1 MNVKQINT
9 IVNSVVNQMNGTA
22 DVTSTDLTDVVQLGT
37 ELLQPA
43 NKSRLDNFLNTLVD
57 RIGKTII
64 SARSYPGV
72 DPAII
77 SDAFEFGAILQK
89 IYVEPQEAEKSDVWG
104 IEDGVTCDP
113 FIIHKPAV
121 KQWLFDGIDT
131 WQVPIT
137 IPSEQVKSAFTSAEA
152 MAAFIDGI
160 FTTIENSIALH
171 MESVANMAYA
181 NFIGEKL
188 ADGLGYTGGTSGT
201 PDVHA
206 AHNPGQVV
214 NLLSEYKTLTG
225 DSTLTAAKAM
235 QNKDFLKYASQRINL
250 TVKRLAKMST
260 MFNTTDYQ
268 RHTPREFVRCTML
281 SDFASACQFYL
292 ESDTYHNELVALP
305 NYREVNY
312 WQGSGKGYEYT
323 DTSLVDITT
332 ASGKVVQQSGV
343 VCLLNDVEAIAL
355 THTNRTSESIYNP
368 RNKTTN
374 YFNNIDIGYMND
386 LTENGVVFLIADVVN
401 TIYTK
406 DYA

>member
-9 IVNSVVNQMNGTA
+9 IVNSVVNQMNGTVG
-22 DVTSTDLTDVVQLGT
+22 VTSTDLTDVVQLGT

-77 SDAFEFGAILQK
+77 SDAFEFGAMLQK

-104 IEDGVTCDP
+104 VEDGQTCDP
-113 FIIHKPAV
+113 FVIHKPTV

-188 ADGLGYTGGTSGT
+188 ADGLGWTGGTSGS
-201 PDVHA
+201 PEVHA
-206 AHNPGQVV
+206 AHNGGQVV
-214 NLLSEYKTLTG
+214 NLLEEYKAISGKTTLKAANALQSTG
-225 DSTLTAAKAM
+225 
-235 QNKDFLKYASQRINL
+235 FLMYASQRINL
-250 TVKRLAKMST
+250 TIKRFSKMST
-260 MFNTTDYQ
+260 MFNTADYQ
-268 RHTPREFVRCTML
+268 RHTPKEFVRCTML
-281 SDFASACQFYL
+281 ADFASACQFFL
-292 ESDTYHNELVALP
+292 ESSVYHNELVSLP

-312 WQGSGKGYEYT
+312 WQGSGTGYGYD
-323 DTSLVDITT
+323 DTSLIDITT
-332 ASGKVVQQSGV
+332 ASGKVVKQSGI
-343 VCLLNDVEAIAL
+343 VCLLNDIEAIAL

-386 LTENGVVFLIADVVN
+386 LTENGVVFLIADTVN
-401 TIYTK
+401 TIYSK